1 MRVASVNFNRGRS
14 SVVSSINGRIT
25 EGRVLADSAFPRSAI
40 RQLKD
45 VHNDWDYITCHSSE
59 LYSEFK
65 TQIRA
70 VTTARPVLVDY
81 KKALAMSAISMRSWT
96 SCAVMLVDSY
106 YCALGYYDNNEFHWI
121 REFHYPNSI
130 ALFYSAATRFL
141 GFDPL
146 TEEHKT
152 MQCSVHGSPTYE
164 QLITD
169 KLVHYADGD
178 YTLLQDFT
186 RGVGQ
191 GPLNLDIASSV
202 QTVFDKVLVSLA
214 VWLNNAV
221 PYRQLAYAGRA
232 SANYLTNTKIAD
244 STNFVDISI
253 QPLTSYAG
261 AVVGA
266 GSLVQRTLFDTVDL
280 GQAYGNNISADA
292 LAADL
297 LRGNVIP
304 YVNGRQEFADAPLL
318 NNNWLCIPFDSV
330 LPAYRKLANL
340 VNVWQQPLVVCQEK
354 DYATYYGGK
363 HLPYYAQFVSTNKQ
377 QAVTTS
383 TTHSRVIT
391 TSMSKNAY
399 LNRVLE
405 VLRAEGYPMLLS
417 APIN

>member
-1 MRVASVNFNRGRS
+1 MRVVSVNFNRGRS

-25 EGRVLADSAFPRSAI
+25 EGRVLTDSAFPRSTV

-45 VHNDWDYITCHSSE
+45 VHNDWEYITCHDAA

-65 TQIRA
+65 TQARA

-81 KKALAMSAISMRSWT
+81 KEALAMSAISMKSWT
-96 SCAVMLVDSY
+96 SCAVMIVDSY
-106 YCALGYYDNNEFHWI
+106 YCALGYYADKQFHWI
-121 REFHYPNSI
+121 REFNYPNSI

-152 MQCSVHGSPTYE
+152 VECSQYGLPTYE

-169 KLVHYADGD
+169 KLVHCGDGE

-186 RGVGQ
+186 RGFGT

-202 QTVFDKVLVSLA
+202 QAVFDKVIVSLA
-214 VWLNNAV
+214 TWLNNAV
-221 PYRQLAYAGRA
+221 QNKHLAYAGRA
-232 SANYLTNTKIAD
+232 SANYLTNTKIAN
-244 STNFVDISI
+244 STNFHEIAI

-266 GSLVQRTLFDTVDL
+266 NSLINRTLFDTVEI
-280 GQAYGNNISADA
+280 GPAYGNNISADT

-318 NNNWLCIPFDSV
+318 NNSWLCIPFGTV
-330 LPAYRKLANL
+330 TPTYRKLANL
-340 VNVWQQPLVVCQEK
+340 TNEWQQPMVVCQEK
-354 DYATYYGGK
+354 DYSTYYEGK
-363 HLPYYAQFVSTNKQ
+363 QTPYYAQFMSANKQ
-377 QAVTTS
+377 QAVTTNS
-383 TTHSRVIT
+383 TQSRVIT

-405 VLRAEGYPMLLS
+405 VLRAEGYPLLLS
-417 APIN
+417 SPIK